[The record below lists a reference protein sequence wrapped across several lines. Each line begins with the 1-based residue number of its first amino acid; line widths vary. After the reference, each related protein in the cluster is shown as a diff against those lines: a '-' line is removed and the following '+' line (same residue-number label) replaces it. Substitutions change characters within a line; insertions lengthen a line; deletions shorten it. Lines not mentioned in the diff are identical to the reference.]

1 MVRLKAHERARA
13 AALPSYLAVPGPS
26 IPHPRQKVPGHISR
40 RPDILLGNGQT
51 LVQPRL
57 PALYAHSAFTPVN
70 SDRDEADYDQRDIL
84 PSDGNIPPT
93 PRRDPTTHRR
103 KREAQWRRWQG
114 EVLPG
119 LIPHYVRVL
128 EQTRSLREFDKL
140 PHRTRT
146 NVCVCLNTK
155 VSKIAIV
162 HFSSVEDIEIEVCLC
177 APAAVQ
183 LMAAGAFPCA
193 PLHPSLA
200 VDLRVLEFALN
211 LFVQIAPNN
220 TAFTQAL
227 ERTLATLGFQL
238 DHKNSLRR
246 RFGSCLM
253 WYTHLRNRTKEHYSR
268 TIEAVRAELI
278 PESVEP
284 VAPEQEDVPPTPR
297 RSPTPTPRGRRPTRS
312 RTPSSERSS
321 SATPPTPTQARPAP
335 RKRARSQTPELPFPK
350 PLPRTRPSEYLRR
363 RCPACFGGDL
373 KRDPSSLSD
382 VKCCIDACFTQ
393 KKCKSPKDPPKA
405 HPNTHFVPEDVAVQ
419 TEHYV
424 DSVRNVKKAKRP
436 KATVEDEVEDDYE
449 HPELPLPRSVL
460 DGCEVSFKAADE
472 KREKASTEFFEDTAI
487 MALLCRHDRVLWLV
501 NMHSAGERQFNV
513 FVLVELLYQHLPPDI
528 IVGLLYDVA
537 CALARS
543 CRKRGFLSRYLDR
556 LVFAVSV
563 FHAFGHEWACQ
574 LLFHPRKRVGF
585 GLTDGEGC
593 ERFWHSISHLIAHLR
608 ICGYHNRLYTL
619 DAQIEHADETSLLRL
634 GEWIK
639 RRHLHCATKRIEA
652 RKVLAESGKPITL
665 LREQWKMQVAAQT
678 KPIARRSKK
687 RGEKAV
693 EAVILLRTAVKTM
706 RKRVADLEAS
716 FLEAVEEDD
725 PDAPLVQVQVQS
737 AEEALSAA
745 VKKLRQKEA
754 ALGVHEKQAL
764 THLGKSKYMGFRMNA
779 RALKRRIRDR
789 LRSRKFELDKIER
802 SFRRLVNDQ
811 KLYSHTESAVKRREP
826 TIAKL
831 NTQYNKLCTD
841 MAQAIKDGHA
851 PPGAIAPAPIPAKQL
866 WTLDVDDG
874 IWQDVGLD
882 DDDADG
888 APEEPPLWLSDEKV
902 RSGIKAMLEL
912 DRCDEED
919 IILKKERCALQVW
932 FAEEWKVVNHA
943 IAHAGSAGDKYQL
956 ELRRNELVALCAT
969 WQKSLP
975 DLGVAETTL
984 PPWGPSAV
992 HFATCVLDAHLP
1004 ARGEDRHYDDGD
1016 DGIDEE
1022 IESGGEDVDFGT
1034 LDAIETADIYRNA
1047 EDNDYL

>member
-13 AALPSYLAVPGPS
+13 VAPPSYLAVPGPS

-51 LVQPRL
+51 LVQPHL

-70 SDRDEADYDQRDIL
+70 SDRDEADYDQHDIL

-103 KREAQWRRWQG
+103 KREAQWRCWQG

-119 LIPHYVRVL
+119 LIPHYVRIL
-128 EQTRSLREFDKL
+128 EQTRSLCEFDKL

-146 NVCVCLNTK
+146 NACVCLNTK

-268 TIEAVRAELI
+268 TIEAVRTELI

-335 RKRARSQTPELPFPK
+335 RKCARSQTPELPFPK
-350 PLPRTRPSEYLRR
+350 PLPQTRPSEYLRC

-460 DGCEVSFKAADE
+460 DSCEASFKVADE
-472 KREKASTEFFEDTAI
+472 KREKASTELFEDTAI
-487 MALLCRHDRVLWLV
+487 MVLLCRHDRVLWLV

-513 FVLVELLYQHLPPDI
+513 FVLVTSIFPPI
-528 IVGLLYDVA
+528 SSSV
-537 CALARS
+537 CCTTWLARWPGVVGNGDSFRDTWIAWYSQSPCFTRSGTSGPAS
-543 CRKRGFLSRYLDR
+543 CFSILGNVLDSVSRT
-556 LVFAVSV
+556 AK
-563 FHAFGHEWACQ
+563 A
-574 LLFHPRKRVGF
+574 
-585 GLTDGEGC
+585 
-593 ERFWHSISHLIAHLR
+593 
-608 ICGYHNRLYTL
+608 YHNRLYTL
-619 DAQIEHADETSLLRL
+619 DAQIEHADETSLLHL

-639 RRHLHCATKRIEA
+639 RRHLHCATKRTEA
-652 RKVLAESGKPITL
+652 RKVLAKSGKPITL

-745 VKKLRQKEA
+745 MKKLRQKEA

-764 THLGKSKYMGFRMNA
+764 THLGKSKYMGFRMNV

-789 LRSRKFELDKIER
+789 LCSRKFELDKIER

-811 KLYSHTESAVKRREP
+811 KLYSHTESAVKRREL

-888 APEEPPLWLSDEKV
+888 VPEEPPLWLSDEKV

-992 HFATCVLDAHLP
+992 QLATCALDAHLP
-1004 ARGEDRHYDDGD
+1004 ARGEDRHYDDGN

>member
-1 MVRLKAHERARA
+1 
-13 AALPSYLAVPGPS
+13 
-26 IPHPRQKVPGHISR
+26 
-40 RPDILLGNGQT
+40 
-51 LVQPRL
+51 
-57 PALYAHSAFTPVN
+57 
-70 SDRDEADYDQRDIL
+70 
-84 PSDGNIPPT
+84 
-93 PRRDPTTHRR
+93 
-103 KREAQWRRWQG
+103 
-114 EVLPG
+114 
-119 LIPHYVRVL
+119 
-128 EQTRSLREFDKL
+128 
-140 PHRTRT
+140 
-146 NVCVCLNTK
+146 
-155 VSKIAIV
+155 
-162 HFSSVEDIEIEVCLC
+162 
-177 APAAVQ
+177 
-183 LMAAGAFPCA
+183 MAAGAFPCA

-200 VDLRVLEFALN
+200 VDLWVLEFALN

-238 DHKNSLRR
+238 DHKVCRL
-246 RFGSCLM
+246 
-253 WYTHLRNRTKEHYSR
+253 
-268 TIEAVRAELI
+268 
-278 PESVEP
+278 
-284 VAPEQEDVPPTPR
+284 
-297 RSPTPTPRGRRPTRS
+297 
-312 RTPSSERSS
+312 
-321 SATPPTPTQARPAP
+321 
-335 RKRARSQTPELPFPK
+335 
-350 PLPRTRPSEYLRR
+350 PLPRDYVLTTYLELATTSIR
-363 RCPACFGGDL
+363 
-373 KRDPSSLSD
+373 SD

-449 HPELPLPRSVL
+449 HPELPLPCSVL
-460 DGCEVSFKAADE
+460 DGCEASFKAADE

-487 MALLCRHDRVLWLV
+487 MALLCHHDRVLWLV
-501 NMHSAGERQFNV
+501 NMHSAGEIQFNV

-543 CRKRGFLSRYLDR
+543 CRKWGFLSRYLDR

-619 DAQIEHADETSLLRL
+619 DAQIEHTDETSLLRL

-678 KPIARRSKK
+678 RPIARRSKK

-706 RKRVADLEAS
+706 RKHVADLEAS

-745 VKKLRQKEA
+745 VKKLRQKET

-779 RALKRRIRDR
+779 QALKRRIRDR

-802 SFRRLVNDQ
+802 SFRRLVNGKANRWDNAQLSNMPLDQ

-984 PPWGPSAV
+984 PPWGPSADLG
-992 HFATCVLDAHLP
+992 A
-1004 ARGEDRHYDDGD
+1004 
-1016 DGIDEE
+1016 
-1022 IESGGEDVDFGT
+1022 
-1034 LDAIETADIYRNA
+1034 
-1047 EDNDYL
+1047 